1 MKNEIVSIIVPVYN
15 VQSFIGK
22 CAESLFSQSYYNC
35 EFVFVDDCSTDESI
49 SILLNLIP
57 KFGVQDKTIIVK
69 HESNKGLAQA
79 RNSGIEVAHGKYVMH
94 VDSDDYIESAT
105 IEEAYNTAILNDADI
120 VLLGLKHIFSNK
132 SVIEHI
138 CIPNNKEDYLRKL
151 LIRECTCS
159 IWGCL
164 YKKALYIDNDIKA
177 IPGLNMGEDYSTK
190 PRLIYY
196 ANKIVAHDKPLY
208 NYIHLNAISYTSKFT
223 EKNVDDL
230 SKAIDVLKIFF
241 EEKGEFDKYSKCFRI
256 AKTLAKV
263 NSINSWALSAANA
276 LLVNYISIKFKETC
290 YSHIAKQ
297 YWPVLFLYD
306 IGCYKF
312 LRYYVR
318 IGFKIKYLLK

>member
-22 CAESLFSQSYYNC
+22 CAESLFLQSYHNC
-35 EFVFVDDCSTDESI
+35 EFVFVDDYSTDKSI
-49 SILLNLIP
+49 SILLNLIL

-94 VDSDDYIESAT
+94 VDSDDYIEPST
-105 IEEAYNTAILNDADI
+105 IEEAYNIAIQNNADV

-138 CIPNNKEDYLRKL
+138 CIPNSKEDYLRKL
-151 LIRECTCS
+151 LVRECACS

-164 YKKALYIDNDIKA
+164 YKKALYIDNNIKA
-177 IPGLNMGEDYSTK
+177 IPDLNMGEDYSTK

-196 ANKIVAHDKPLY
+196 ANKIVTHDKPLY
-208 NYIHLNAISYTSKFT
+208 NYVHLNTISYTSKFT
-223 EKNVDDL
+223 EKNVADL
-230 SKAIDVLKIFF
+230 SDAIDVLKKFF
-241 EEKGEFDKYSKCFRI
+241 EEKGEIDKYSKCFRI
-256 AKTLAKV
+256 AKNLAKV
-263 NSINSWALSAANA
+263 NSINSWALSTANA
-276 LLVNYISIKFKETC
+276 LLASCISTKFKETC

-306 IGCYKF
+306 IGCYSF